1 MSLPQKKHQPSGP
14 QHSGRQGPFRGRQF
28 FLGAGRDGFGMI
40 QAHSIYGALYF
51 YCYYISSTS
60 DHQALGP
67 RSWGP
72 LPYLQCRAGST
83 QQRESADQESR
94 QGLRCLPGQ
103 ALCSIGLRGGA
114 GGFLDSHSFHPDLGI
129 GLGWDEE
136 APGPEL
142 NKAHPTPLPLNGRSS
157 ADGSAARGRG
167 SWGTAAAGLRRDP
180 GASPDTI

>member
-1 MSLPQKKHQPSGP
+1 MPS
-14 QHSGRQGPFRGRQF
+14 
-28 FLGAGRDGFGMI
+28 
-40 QAHSIYGALYF
+40 
-51 YCYYISSTS
+51 
-60 DHQALGP
+60 
-67 RSWGP
+67 
-72 LPYLQCRAGST
+72 RAG
-83 QQRESADQESR
+83 
-94 QGLRCLPGQ
+94 
-103 ALCSIGLRGGA
+103 LCSVGGRGGA